1 MKKETKV
8 ICPVCKSEI
17 IIPEHESVITGTT
30 VAKDSEL
37 GTIELKVKKEDKRKA
52 ADKIAAL
59 RDAGVNVSNLFALR
73 DVHGVETVCRLDDG
87 KLTMLADDDPL
98 FNAILESGTVPN
110 KRLFRRWVLVQMF
123 RMMTVKPFRCV
134 TPMGFDKALKSKGF
148 GYMLKMLVEEYRVQS
163 ILSRRDPENFKQRNM
178 WFNNITLA
186 CIIGEYSDCLEKR
199 FKTLPEL
206 SCKGVPY
213 KKLNPKYEVFD
224 SDFYRKVY
232 NKLVDLKND
241 AVRSDTADKNYMIAF
256 RFMALAKKF
265 WYDKKIPMSKY
276 FIDAYKG
283 AGAYFSMRNL
293 ILFHGCKIKASGEM
307 LSKDASIIHLDDVAD
322 KHHNE
327 GWYMFGMLKQ
337 LLKDNNIDIEKK
349 MQQWRK
355 LR

>member
-1 MKKETKV
+1 M
-8 ICPVCKSEI
+8 
-17 IIPEHESVITGTT
+17 
-30 VAKDSEL
+30 
-37 GTIELKVKKEDKRKA
+37 
-52 ADKIAAL
+52 
-59 RDAGVNVSNLFALR
+59 
-73 DVHGVETVCRLDDG
+73 
-87 KLTMLADDDPL
+87 
-98 FNAILESGTVPN
+98 
-110 KRLFRRWVLVQMF
+110 
-123 RMMTVKPFRCV
+123 
-134 TPMGFDKALKSKGF
+134 
-148 GYMLKMLVEEYRVQS
+148 
-163 ILSRRDPENFKQRNM
+163 
-178 WFNNITLA
+178 
-186 CIIGEYSDCLEKR
+186 
-199 FKTLPEL
+199 
-206 SCKGVPY
+206 
-213 KKLNPKYEVFD
+213 
-224 SDFYRKVY
+224 
-232 NKLVDLKND
+232 DLKND